1 MKVIDYKSDFQKPID
16 HFKQELGGIRT
27 GRATPALVENIM
39 VDVYG
44 EKLAVKS
51 LASIAVPD
59 PKSLV
64 VEPWDK
70 TILKDLETAVR
81 NAGAGVSV
89 SNEGNFLRIILPP
102 LTEENRKILVKL
114 VNEKAEEARVALRS
128 LREKVKEKIIDA
140 ERKKEISEDARYKMQ
155 DELDKMISD
164 FNAEIKRMVE
174 DKEKEIMTI

>member
-1 MKVIDYKSDFQKPID
+1 MRVVDFKPEFQKPID

-39 VDVYG
+39 VDAYG

-59 PKSLV
+59 PKSLM
-64 VEPWDK
+64 VESWDK
-70 TILKDLETAVR
+70 TILKDLEAAIR
-81 NAGAGVSV
+81 NAGAGLSV
-89 SNEGNFLRIILPP
+89 SNEGNFLRIVLPP

-128 LREKVKEKIIDA
+128 LREKVKEKIIDS
-140 ERKKEISEDARYKMQ
+140 EKKKEISEDARYKMQ

-174 DKEKEIMTI
+174 GKEKDIMTV